1 MARLLACLLLVLG
14 AIAGCAATRSS
25 ADTFARNQCYV
36 ESGYLDSTSG
46 CAISA
51 GYPDCYLVC
60 PHEGT
65 RKHL

>member
-1 MARLLACLLLVLG
+1 MARLLACILALG
-14 AIAGCAATRSS
+14 AMTGCASQRSS
-25 ADTFARNQCYV
+25 ADAPAPRQCYV
-36 ESGYLDSTSG
+36 ESGYLDSTNG
-46 CAISA
+46 CSIRA